1 MHCLENKGEIPLWGW
16 PSCSLLPSS
25 ASGVAAPRVPQG
37 VFLVRHHREPPAQGL
52 ARSRSSAQGSS
63 LPGSRPGSSTPSPG
77 RRCHSWGGGGLQD
90 PTLWRLCQVPF
101 SSRIC
106 PPLGP
111 RRNLGGPGAPSH
123 IPGGVCVCMCALGGT
138 AMGRPVSRPSPC
150 GLNLPCLLPGT
161 PNPLLSPR
169 WDKDSLGHSSRGR
182 TPPAGQPRTL
192 VLVPGWPGF
201 KSRHGLPSCVT

>member
-1 MHCLENKGEIPLWGW
+1 MLPAPQLCFWGGS
-16 PSCSLLPSS
+16 PSCPTGCVSRETPQRAPSTGEFPS
-25 ASGVAAPRVPQG
+25 WIPPRLQY
-37 VFLVRHHREPPAQGL
+37 PPH
-52 ARSRSSAQGSS
+52 
-63 LPGSRPGSSTPSPG
+63 P
-77 RRCHSWGGGGLQD
+77 HSWGGGGLQD
-90 PTLWRLCQVPF
+90 PTLWRLCQAPF

-150 GLNLPCLLPGT
+150 GLNLPCLLPGSPT
-161 PNPLLSPR
+161 PRLSPR